1 MLNYIYPKFQKPWI
15 ETTDKI
21 RWTRQQRDARVA
33 NLHEPEAAFLY
44 GIIRKSL
51 VGWIYGGVDYSLI

>member
-1 MLNYIYPKFQKPWI
+1 MLNYMYPKFQKPWI

-21 RWTRQQRDARVA
+21 RWTRQQRDACVA

-44 GIIRKSL
+44 GKTITESTIFK
-51 VGWIYGGVDYSLI
+51 IPTPKNI